1 MLTEYIFELIES
13 KQPKLVNVVAIS
25 KEEAE
30 KKLKARYGE
39 QADLK
44 LLDLRRIIY

>member
-1 MLTEYIFELIES
+1 MLTEYIFELIED
-13 KQPKLVNVVAIS
+13 KKPKLLNVVATS

-30 KKLKARYGE
+30 KKLQEQYGKNI
-39 QADLK
+39 DLK

>member
-1 MLTEYIFELIES
+1 MLTEYIFELMENET
-13 KQPKLVNVVAIS
+13 PKLLNIVATT

-39 QADLK
+39 QIDLK
-44 LLDLRRIIY
+44 LLDLRRLIY